1 MLFIHDTNV
10 FIVPCIFGV
19 LCWAMGTFKRSR
31 RKVRGREGDREEQK
45 RRQRIKKK
53 REEELR
59 EGKKRR

>member
-31 RKVRGREGDREEQK
+31 RKMRGREGDREEQK
-45 RRQRIKKK
+45 RRQGVKKK

>member
-31 RKVRGREGDREEQK
+31 RKMRGREGDREEQK
-45 RRQRIKKK
+45 RRQEVKKK

>member
-19 LCWAMGTFKRSR
+19 LCWAMGTFKRST
-31 RKVRGREGDREEQK
+31 RKMRGREGDREEQK

>member
-10 FIVPCIFGV
+10 FRVPCIFGV

-31 RKVRGREGDREEQK
+31 RKMRGRELDREEQK
-45 RRQRIKKK
+45 RRQEVKKK

-59 EGKKRR
+59 EGKKRK